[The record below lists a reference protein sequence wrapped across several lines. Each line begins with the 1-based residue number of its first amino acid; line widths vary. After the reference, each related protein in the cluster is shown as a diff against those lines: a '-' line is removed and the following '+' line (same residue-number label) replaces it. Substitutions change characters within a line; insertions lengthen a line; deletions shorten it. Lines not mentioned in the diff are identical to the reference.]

1 MSPSEELVAFTVRLS
16 PDEHDR
22 LVRLAAAEHRS
33 LGAEAR
39 RAIVNHLSQTAA
51 HSAR

>member
-1 MSPSEELVAFTVRLS
+1 MSPVEELIAFTVRLS

-39 RAIVNHLSQTAA
+39 RAIVNHLSQTA
-51 HSAR
+51 SADAA